1 MLGEEER
8 RRPWIA
14 VLLLFDAPPA
24 VKDDQNERR
33 FAPFV
38 PPAEFLGVGVLV
50 PKKEGESGPPE
61 LALPP
66 R

>member
-8 RRPWIA
+8 RRPWRG
-14 VLLLFDAPPA
+14 LLLFDP
-24 VKDDQNERR
+24 VKEDQNERR
-33 FAPFV
+33 FPFM

-50 PKKEGESGPPE
+50 PKKVGESGPLLPE
-61 LALPP
+61 P